1 MKTRNAYPQ
10 HAMPLCRLFAAAFFF
25 FAALTLH
32 AQEAG
37 GADSWGHE
45 PIAYLDSSGSSD
57 KERAITAPTP
67 ASALGMRTAQPHF
80 TLEAPYTSL
89 EDYMKKAMRF
99 PDEERIRCT
108 SGLVK
113 VQFDILPSG
122 DIANVAVISSPSPAF
137 SEEALRM
144 VAEMPQWEPA
154 YRDGVPVKV
163 RQQVNIRFALR

>member
-1 MKTRNAYPQ
+1 MTAMKIRNIPPTCA
-10 HAMPLCRLFAAAFFF
+10 APLHLFLNTTLMLFAVV
-25 FAALTLH
+25 ALYG
-32 AQEAG
+32 QEAVNTPSYSN
-37 GADSWGHE
+37 D
-45 PIAYLDSSGSSD
+45 PIVYLDSTDGM
-57 KERAITAPTP
+57 EAPVLQTAAPLRAKRN
-67 ASALGMRTAQPHF
+67 SQPHF
-80 TLEAPYTSL
+80 SLAAPYASL
-89 EDYMKKAMRF
+89 QDYMKKAMRF

-122 DIANVAVISSPSPAF
+122 DIANIAVISSPSLAF

-163 RQQVNIRFALR
+163 RQQLHIQFSLR